1 MLLRLQIENYALIDR
16 ATLDFGGGF
25 NILTGETG
33 SGKSIV
39 VDALGLLLGDRAD
52 PSAVRSG
59 AERAVVTGIFS
70 LEDEGGSLGRLRQM
84 MEDCGL
90 SCDGVMADQ
99 ELIVR
104 REVAANGRGRAF
116 LNNQPATVTV
126 LRQVAPFLGEIHSQ
140 HESLT
145 SFTAAAQLRLLDR
158 FSGAAAQSLRGMAEA
173 HAEWREQSARLAQL
187 MGDEQRRLQ
196 DADLWRF
203 QAEEL
208 DAAQVQPGEDAVL
221 EQERLRLANA
231 ERILADALAAYSCLY
246 DSPEAAAATLKT
258 ASRHLQDLSRFET
271 AAAELWP
278 RLESLRSEVED
289 VAVQVR
295 EWTEES
301 EASPERMAQV
311 EERML
316 LLDRLKRKYGPTLD
330 DVLQYH
336 AELARKLDTVERSEF
351 YLNEAARAAEEA
363 GKAYRELAEQLTA
376 RRHEAAGRLSH
387 AIEKEVADLAMKL
400 KFAVQIDTNRDET
413 AWAATGWDHIGF
425 LASTNPGEPMKPLE
439 EIASGGELA
448 RVLLALQVAIEQ
460 AANPKRRAAASP
472 GRTLVFDE
480 IDAGIGG
487 RAAEA
492 VGRKMQQLASRY
504 QLLCV
509 THLAQIAT
517 CGQHHLRVDKA
528 EQGGRTIT
536 RVGVLTG
543 RERVEE
549 IARMLAGDSINET
562 ALQHAR
568 ELLEARAGG
577 KG

>member
-1 MLLRLQIENYALIDR
+1 MLLRLQIENYALIER
-16 ATLDFGGGF
+16 TTLDFGGGF

-158 FSGAAAQSLRGMAEA
+158 FSGAATPSLRDMAAA
-173 HAEWREQSARLAQL
+173 HAEWREQSALLAQL

-208 DAAQVQPGEDAVL
+208 DAAQVQAGEDAVL

-289 VAVQVR
+289 IAVQVR
-295 EWTEES
+295 DWTEES

-336 AELARKLDTVERSEF
+336 TELARKLDTVERSEF

-376 RRHEAAGRLSH
+376 RRHEAAGRLSR
-387 AIEKEVADLAMKL
+387 AVEKEVADLAMKL
-400 KFAVQIDTNRDET
+400 KFAVQIDTNREET
-413 AWAATGWDHIGF
+413 AWTVTGWDRIVF

-439 EIASGGELA
+439 EIASGGEMA

-460 AANPKRRAAASP
+460 AANPKRRSAASP

-487 RAAEA
+487 RAAES

-536 RVGVLTG
+536 QVSVLTG

-549 IARMLAGDSINET
+549 IARMLAGDSVNET

-568 ELLEARAGG
+568 ELLEARASG

>member
-1 MLLRLQIENYALIDR
+1 MLQRLQIENYALIER

-59 AERAVVTGIFS
+59 AERAVVTGVFS
-70 LEDEGGSLGRLRQM
+70 LEDEAGSLSRLRQL

-90 SCDGVMADQ
+90 SPDGVMADH

-104 REVAANGRGRAF
+104 REVATNGRGRAF

-145 SFTAAAQLRLLDR
+145 SFTPAAQLRLLDR
-158 FSGAAAQSLRGMAEA
+158 FGGAAPQVRSMAETYG
-173 HAEWREQSARLAQL
+173 EWREHSARLAQL

-246 DSPEAAAATLKT
+246 DSPEAAAATMKT
-258 ASRHLQDLSRFET
+258 ASRHLQDLARFEA

-289 VAVQVR
+289 IAEQVR
-295 EWTEES
+295 SWTEES
-301 EASPERMAQV
+301 DASPERMALV
-311 EERML
+311 EERIL

-336 AELARKLDTVERSEF
+336 EELARKLDTVERSEF
-351 YLNEAARAAEEA
+351 YLNEAAQATEAAA
-363 GKAYRELAEQLTA
+363 AAYRKLAEQLTEV
-376 RRHEAAGRLSH
+376 RQEAAERLSR
-387 AIEKEVADLAMKL
+387 AVEKEVADLAMKL
-400 KFAVQIDTNRDET
+400 KFMVQIETNQDET
-413 AWAATGWDHIGF
+413 AWTATGWDRIGF
-425 LASTNPGEPMKPLE
+425 FASTNPGEPMKPLA
-439 EIASGGELA
+439 EIASGGELS
-448 RVLLALQVAIEQ
+448 RVLLALQVVIEQ
-460 AANPKRRAAASP
+460 AVNPKRRTAAAP

-487 RAAEA
+487 RAAET

-528 EQGGRTIT
+528 EQGGRTMT
-536 RVGVLTG
+536 QVSVLKG
-543 RERVEE
+543 ADRVEE
-549 IARMLAGDSINET
+549 IARMLAGDSVNET
-562 ALQHAR
+562 SLQHAR
-568 ELLEARAGG
+568 ELLEARAG